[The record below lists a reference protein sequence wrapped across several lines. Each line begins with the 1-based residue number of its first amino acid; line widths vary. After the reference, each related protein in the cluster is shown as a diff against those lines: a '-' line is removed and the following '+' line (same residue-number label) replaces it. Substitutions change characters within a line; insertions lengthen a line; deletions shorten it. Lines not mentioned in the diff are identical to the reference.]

1 MKSHQRGSLRVLL
14 IDLFSL
20 SQQFL
25 NVPKHPPLRRR
36 SGLIDHLLGDACQ
49 SEGQE
54 RNVAL
59 KTREVCLSEAEIQ
72 CAT

>member
-25 NVPKHPPLRRR
+25 NVPEHPPLRRR

-49 SEGQE
+49 SEGHE
-54 RNVAL
+54 RNDCV
-59 KTREVCLSEAEIQ
+59 KDKGDVSF
-72 CAT
+72 